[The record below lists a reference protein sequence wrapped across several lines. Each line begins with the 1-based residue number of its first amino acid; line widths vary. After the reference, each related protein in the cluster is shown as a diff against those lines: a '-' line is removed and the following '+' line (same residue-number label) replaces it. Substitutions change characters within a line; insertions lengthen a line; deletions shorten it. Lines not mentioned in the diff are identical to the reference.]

1 MNRFTY
7 AAFSIPTRSI
17 EITLLIAFLALFTSC
32 ASERSAT
39 SERPD
44 KDDRTK
50 ESKTPAQTTE
60 HATDSSQCDAS
71 LWDHVYNRSRLEVI
85 EPCKVVT
92 GTVEELD
99 QNEDGDTHMLLK
111 LDAGYENLL
120 FKRNKTKKDGNL
132 VIEVVCANA
141 VTDKKVGT
149 ACSGYSNKISI
160 PSVGDHIRVTGSY
173 VNDSHNDWAEIHP
186 VSSIQK
192 Q

>member
-1 MNRFTY
+1 MNRLTDT
-7 AAFSIPTRSI
+7 AFSIPMRSI
-17 EITLLIAFLALFTSC
+17 GITLLIAFLALFTSC

-50 ESKTPAQTTE
+50 ESKVPLQPNEQT
-60 HATDSSQCDAS
+60 TDSSQCDAS

-141 VTDKKVGT
+141 VTEKKVGT

>member
-7 AAFSIPTRSI
+7 TGISIPMRRI
-17 EITLLIAFLALFTSC
+17 GITLLMAFLALFTSC
-32 ASERSAT
+32 STERSAT
-39 SERPD
+39 SAEPD
-44 KDDRTK
+44 KDVRTK

-149 ACSGYSNKISI
+149 ACNGYSNKITI

>member
-1 MNRFTY
+1 MNLFTY
-7 AAFSIPTRSI
+7 AALSIPTRRI
-17 EITLLIAFLALFTSC
+17 EITLLIAFIAILTSC

-50 ESKTPAQTTE
+50 ESKTPAQTNEQT
-60 HATDSSQCDAS
+60 TDSTQCDAS

-141 VTDKKVGT
+141 VSDKKVGT
-149 ACSGYSNKISI
+149 ACNGYSNKVSI

-173 VNDSHNDWAEIHP
+173 VNDTHNDWAEIHP

>member
-7 AAFSIPTRSI
+7 AALSIPTRSI
-17 EITLLIAFLALFTSC
+17 EITLLIAFIALFISC

-39 SERPD
+39 SAGPD

-50 ESKTPAQTTE
+50 ESKTPAQTNEQT
-60 HATDSSQCDAS
+60 TDSSQCDPS
-71 LWDHVYNRSRLEVI
+71 LWDHVYNRSRLEII

-111 LDAGYENLL
+111 LDAGYEDLL
-120 FKRNKTKKDGNL
+120 LKKNKTKKDGDL

-141 VTDKKVGT
+141 VTEKKVGT
-149 ACSGYSNKISI
+149 ACNGYSNKISI

-173 VNDSHNDWAEIHP
+173 VNDTHNDWAEIHP